1 MGSKENHSASSLA
14 AMFPEM
20 REELGL
26 VFLRQQLQLLEVK
39 TVVTEFDGTRG
50 ITFQVFDR
58 DHQMKHVKMEW
69 FPNKR
74 FCGLRHS
81 WFTSQ
86 QREFS
91 VNAYI
96 SELPSLDENY
106 TEQMADEEFFVPLEV
121 LGTSAKEILT
131 SILVELKQT
140 YGVRL
145 ATYPEL
151 A

>member
-1 MGSKENHSASSLA
+1 MEFQENSSPSSLA
-14 AMFPEM
+14 AMFPEV

-26 VFLRQQLQLLEVK
+26 VFLRQQLHLLDVM

-74 FCGLRHS
+74 FCGFKHS
-81 WFTSQ
+81 WFTAQ

-91 VNAYI
+91 VNVYI
-96 SELPSLDENY
+96 TELPSLDENY
-106 TEQMADEEFFVPLEV
+106 TEEMADEEFFVHLEI

-131 SILVELKQT
+131 SILVELKKN

-145 ATYPEL
+145 ATYPEQ
-151 A
+151 

>member
-1 MGSKENHSASSLA
+1 MNDEENHSPNSLA
-14 AMFPEM
+14 SMFPEV
-20 REELGL
+20 REDLGL
-26 VFLRQQLQLLEVK
+26 VFLRQQLQLLGVK
-39 TVVTEFDGTRG
+39 TVVTEFDGSRG

-74 FCGLRHS
+74 FCGFRHS

-86 QREFS
+86 QQEFS

-96 SELPSLDENY
+96 TELPTLDKNY
-106 TEQMADEEFFVPLEV
+106 AQEMADEEFFVHLEV

-131 SILVELKQT
+131 SILVELKEN

-145 ATYPEL
+145 AIYPEMT
-151 A
+151 

>member
-1 MGSKENHSASSLA
+1 MESQENSSPSSLA
-14 AMFPEM
+14 AMFPEV

-26 VFLRQQLQLLEVK
+26 VFLRQQLHLLDVM

-74 FCGLRHS
+74 FCGFKHS
-81 WFTSQ
+81 WFTAQ

-91 VNAYI
+91 VNVYI
-96 SELPSLDENY
+96 TELPSLDENY
-106 TEQMADEEFFVPLEV
+106 TEEMADEEFFVHLEI

-131 SILVELKQT
+131 SILVELKRN

-145 ATYPEL
+145 ATYPEQ
-151 A
+151 

>member
-1 MGSKENHSASSLA
+1 MESQENSSPSSLA
-14 AMFPEM
+14 AMFPEV

-26 VFLRQQLQLLEVK
+26 VFLRQQLHLLDVM

-74 FCGLRHS
+74 FCGFKHS
-81 WFTSQ
+81 WFTAQ

-91 VNAYI
+91 VNVYI
-96 SELPSLDENY
+96 TELPSLDENY
-106 TEQMADEEFFVPLEV
+106 TEEMADEEFFVHLEI

-131 SILVELKQT
+131 SILVELKKD

-145 ATYPEL
+145 ATYPEQ
-151 A
+151 